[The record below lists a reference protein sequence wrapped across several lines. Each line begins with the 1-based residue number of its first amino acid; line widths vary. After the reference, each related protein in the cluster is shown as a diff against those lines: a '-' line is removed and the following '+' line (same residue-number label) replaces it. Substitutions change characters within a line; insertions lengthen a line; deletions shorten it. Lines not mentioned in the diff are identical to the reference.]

1 MQHRETG
8 PLECIPKDYRRSQ
21 FGKVCLNDARE
32 MSFRQGSK
40 SKSASMILFRF
51 CCFAVRF
58 WLGEFESACSTLQVQ
73 GDGCSGSTK
82 GAFTNIGPPWHCIY
96 IALKLELRSFQP
108 CFGNGISR
116 GFSFVSVCGRA
127 CGGVFCYCHGTLGIY
142 TWIDRKCQ
150 PHYFT
155 WFYYYVHFHLQQLFF
170 FDTCIVLSYR
180 HCPIQNFELQQQW
193 NWKECN
199 PWRPDIPHLLAV
211 WADQQ
216 CLVVGREGGHDR
228 LHLDLRFK
236 QRWGA
241 PAV

>member
-127 CGGVFCYCHGTLGIY
+127 CSGGFCYCHGTLGILEL
-142 TWIDRKCQ
+142 IENLNHIILHD
-150 PHYFT
+150 FT
-155 WFYYYVHFHLQQLFF
+155 TTFIFICSNSFSS
-170 FDTCIVLSYR
+170 T
-180 HCPIQNFELQQQW
+180 
-193 NWKECN
+193 
-199 PWRPDIPHLLAV
+199 
-211 WADQQ
+211 
-216 CLVVGREGGHDR
+216 LV
-228 LHLDLRFK
+228 
-236 QRWGA
+236 
-241 PAV
+241 